1 MTQSKTAGS
10 KTPWILGGV
19 AGAIVLVLFAIPP
32 STPPNAGH
40 SVPRD
45 VIIEDA
51 GARIEPGETLPATY
65 HGERFL
71 MGTTWE
77 ITVSGVD
84 AQSNARAETAVNAA
98 FDEIA
103 RLENVLSEWRPDT
116 EISRVNDN
124 AGIAPV
130 HIGNDLMTCV
140 KASLDVARWSDGAF
154 DISWAALRGLWDF
167 SADSL
172 HIPPSEAAVH
182 AKLPLW
188 NYRNI
193 VLDEHASTLFLRT
206 RGMAIGLG
214 GVAKGY
220 GLDHAADTLIRAGF
234 NDFIMS
240 SGGQVLAHGHRGH
253 RPWRVGI
260 RHPRRDTYFAFLEVP
275 NGGSISTSGDYE
287 HTFEYQGQTYHHII
301 DPHTGFPSR
310 ASASVTLFAP
320 TGLAADAVDTAAFIL
335 GPARAIPMLA
345 TAPGGPMEGVFVD
358 SEMRV
363 SATPGTERRLVM
375 RARLDAEHHLGE
387 SFSGEVDAGPTPSL
401 AP

>member
-1 MTQSKTAGS
+1 MNAKQKKTDLV
-10 KTPWILGGV
+10 PYIVGGV
-19 AGAIVLVLFAIPP
+19 GVVVVIAMFAVSP
-32 STPPNAGH
+32 SSPTVRREAPTN
-40 SVPRD
+40 V
-45 VIIEDA
+45 VIEDA
-51 GARIEPGETLPATY
+51 GAEPLRGDELPATY

-77 ITVSGVD
+77 ITISGVD
-84 AQSNARAETAVNAA
+84 ASNEERARTAVDAA
-98 FDEIA
+98 LNEVD

-116 EISRVNDN
+116 EISRVNAQ

-130 HIGNDLMTCV
+130 RIGPDLLACV
-140 KASLDVARWSDGAF
+140 KASLEVSRWSDGAF

-167 SADSL
+167 SAQSQ
-172 HIPPSEAAVH
+172 HIPPTEAAIRE
-182 AKLPLW
+182 KLPLW

-193 VLDEHASTLFLRT
+193 VLDEAASTLYLRQ

-220 GLDHAADTLIRAGF
+220 GLDHAADILVRAGF

-240 SGGQVLAHGHRGH
+240 SGGQVLAHGHRGP
-253 RPWRVGI
+253 RAWRVGI

-287 HTFEYQGQTYHHII
+287 HTFEHDGTTYHHII

-335 GPARAIPMLA
+335 GPARAIPLLA
-345 TAPGGPMEGVFVD
+345 SAPGGPMEGVFVD
-358 SEMRV
+358 PAMRV
-363 SATPGTERRLVM
+363 SATPGTERKLVM
-375 RARLDAEHHLGE
+375 RAYLDAEHHLGA
-387 SFSGEVDAGPTPSL
+387 SFTPDTDAGPTPPL
-401 AP
+401 NP

>member
-1 MTQSKTAGS
+1 MTQKKKANYI
-10 KTPWILGGV
+10 PYVVGGV
-19 AGAIVLVLFAIPP
+19 GVVVVIGMFAVPP
-32 STPPNAGH
+32 SSPTRPTH
-40 SVPRD
+40 VPEN

-51 GARIEPGETLPATY
+51 GIEPLRGDELPATY

-77 ITVSGVD
+77 ITISGVD
-84 AQSNARAETAVNAA
+84 TTNEGRARTTVESA
-98 FDEIA
+98 FDEVD
-103 RLENVLSEWRPDT
+103 RLENLLSEWRPET
-116 EISRVNDN
+116 EISRVNAQ

-130 HIGNDLMTCV
+130 RIGQDLLACV
-140 KASLDVARWSDGAF
+140 KASLEVSRWSDGAF

-167 SADSL
+167 SAQSA
-172 HIPPSEAAVH
+172 HVPPSEAAIRER
-182 AKLPLW
+182 LPLW

-193 VLDEHASTLFLRT
+193 VLDEAASTLFLRQ

-220 GLDHAADTLIRAGF
+220 GLDHAAEILIRAGF

-240 SGGQVLAHGHRGH
+240 SGGQVLAHGHRGQ
-253 RPWRVGI
+253 RAWRVGI

-287 HTFEYQGQTYHHII
+287 HTFEHDGQTFHHII

-320 TGLAADAVDTAAFIL
+320 TGLAADAVDTAAFIM

-358 SEMRV
+358 PTMRV
-363 SATPGTERRLVM
+363 STTPHTERKLVM
-375 RARLDAEHHLGE
+375 RAYLDGDHRLGA
-387 SFSGEVDAGPTPSL
+387 SFTPDTDAGPTPAL
-401 AP
+401 NP